1 MLHFLYGTQK
11 KEARHTVK
19 IILLKNLNNI
29 LYSIIFLDKCL
40 GKSFLHFK
48 YRITNFLG
56 LFNGV

>member
-29 LYSIIFLDKCL
+29 FLYSI
-40 GKSFLHFK
+40 
-48 YRITNFLG
+48 
-56 LFNGV
+56 